1 MNSNCSN
8 IFFSIKKEVNS
19 PLKADGKQPSKK
31 RPNIPFSS
39 ISKFFVAKEPFK
51 KDDLQRK

>member
-19 PLKADGKQPSKK
+19 PLRVDGKQPSKK